1 MGKNFRTRSMVNK
14 TASAGFGRSVS
25 RATMIEPNLS
35 DIWSKL
41 RCYIKTSCK
50 TLEEVFKKVDL
61 DNQGVITNLEF
72 KEAVRKLH
80 IGFTSKE
87 IDLMIKNIQPMAD
100 NKINY
105 LEFMGK
111 FKERYPLENF
121 ALKI

>member
-1 MGKNFRTRSMVNK
+1 MVNK
-14 TASAGFGRSVS
+14 TASAGFGRSFS

-111 FKERYPLENF
+111 FKERYPLQNF